1 MNRFLRAG
9 ENGGLLTD
17 CGELSPNHTNSSSS
31 TSSSSSI
38 SITTTTTTSS
48 SSSSSS
54 SSAAG
59 SADRHAALPS
69 LQTRGPVGS
78 SDGSGGSEPR
88 RSAPKR
94 NRGGREERED
104 PEAAE
109 HSAAAV
115 TLRGVGGGGYLCVGV
130 SKQQQQ
136 QRQQQQQQQ
145 QRREAQGRSIGG
157 DGLEMISA
165 VSRDA
170 DGCSGGGGNNNNNC
184 VSEVTTASPASC
196 AKGKEDRKGKNV
208 IRGWKRERDRER
220 DRDAAATPAPPV
232 RTRKEKPGD
241 GSSPPPSVFLPSSA
255 LPEHHLCRDGP
266 GHCHCSAPDSRI
278 MGDNSNT
285 NNVNNNNNCG
295 SNGGGVVNKNALDC
309 GVKSGGGAI
318 VVRRQHDDTPA
329 AKKHR
334 GAEKVDPMFTM
345 PAPPVPGHPG
355 APGSSLPSAPS
366 FSPPA
371 LPTSIPKQ
379 LAVRTRSIGT
389 NTQDGGASGALEGDS
404 ACLGPCQPGT
414 SVNLEGIVWHETEE
428 GVLVVNVTWRKR
440 TYVGTL
446 LDCTKHDWAPPRFC
460 ESPSSDPELPGG
472 RGRGKRMR
480 MTLADRPCI
489 EPAPAAKVRGLSQHR
504 SRGGGVAGTAAPI
517 HNKGRRGSLNLIN
530 SNCRT
535 PPSFFTVDEVKPA
548 NSTSSLSS
556 GKRKNKPPA
565 DLDLSLVSSDEIKN
579 GNGKRIR
586 AKSRSAPSTPQGKSD
601 PSFMDPGGGC
611 ASSPPPPPILIDCP
625 HPNCTKRYK
634 HINGLRYHQTHAHLE
649 AEEQRKP
656 ELEPMKDGESE
667 ERLSDC
673 EDTINNMTF
682 DLSETSNSSN
692 ASKKPAPLYKVTTVG
707 SPKNR
712 RLLLSTDHTSTANSK
727 TRRTSLLKD
736 GLIDDLSNLP
746 IISNMT
752 VVLENCMVPD
762 RNSTVEMPKLEA
774 EGLIDKK
781 GGACEKGKKANGK
794 VEKLSK
800 SRTNRPIAPAPAP
813 PKLIAIPNAAYPPG
827 AADTATS
834 QQPSPIAAVGLT
846 SKNLPLKPIKPKLSI
861 VVEPNLVKASL
872 VNCSKETRKKEK
884 RRLKDKHNKD
894 APTRTPNGDSSGIKM
909 EDGGAGGGSKMGV
922 KEISGSLLKEH
933 LSKQDVMNGI
943 SETQESRM
951 ASIRAEADKVYTFTD
966 NAPSPSIGSSS
977 RLDSSG
983 GCLVSADNGSKNNS
997 PAYSDIS
1004 DAGDDGSSECRSD
1017 GMRSVKSSSS
1027 TSSEVSSNSNH
1038 GNCGKTPPTA
1048 SAPSSKDPQSP
1059 YYHSYEPYYLQGY
1072 MQSERQSGSS
1082 VAFHKSTSLDGKGKD
1097 RKEEVKEDEKTSSH
1111 EFPDS
1116 KKGDGPPQSQLQ
1128 LAMSQTQTA
1137 LAQSLYYGQYSR
1149 GLYMDQKLL
1158 LVSKCCDQMHSTKQ
1172 RGERGQGV
1180 RDSEDDKHVVGKGPD
1195 GSKGCCPKPV
1205 LSYVEMSERGERGQS
1220 LGVKAV
1226 HSGVVDQHQ
1235 ASMKDCDDIKS
1246 PSSSSSSSLH
1256 NPNSQTDLDSNVS
1269 FSSPSEG
1276 PAWAHCLVHS
1286 KYSELQSQH
1295 GEEAEEGEAD
1305 RRKDWGATVEPAGAK
1320 MTSGGGERGGGVG
1333 GDAKKARVHGSH
1345 NLLPSIDTEESDRLD
1360 GLDDPGQEPMGG
1372 LSEESQSARAAV
1384 SPPMTPQQPY
1394 IQYQHSS
1401 YPPYLAMCESGGG
1414 SYRGVSPNLVH
1425 NYPGFHYPLYGKT
1438 AGREESEVTPP
1449 SRGGVVSSKQTGDS
1463 SSSSAMELLQQ
1474 QSHQYHGKSPA
1485 PGEKGS
1491 PEGERETERERNH
1504 VSFARHLHTHHHTH
1518 LGMSYNLMSG
1528 QYDIYQGLS
1537 SRSLVSSQQVSGH
1550 SSTESDGKK

>member
-17 CGELSPNHTNSSSS
+17 CRELSPNHTASSSSSSSS
-31 TSSSSSI
+31 TTASSI
-38 SITTTTTTSS
+38 SIT
-48 SSSSSS
+48 SSS

-69 LQTRGPVGS
+69 LQTRGPVGG
-78 SDGSGGSEPR
+78 GSGCGSEPR
-88 RSAPKR
+88 RSAFKR
-94 NRGGREERED
+94 SRAGREGREG
-104 PEAAE
+104 PEAAD

-115 TLRGVGGGGYLCVGV
+115 AVRGGGELCVGV
-130 SKQQQQ
+130 GKQ
-136 QRQQQQQQQ
+136 QQQQQQQ
-145 QRREAQGRSIGG
+145 QRREAQGRSVGG
-157 DGLEMISA
+157 EGLEMLSA

-170 DGCSGGGGNNNNNC
+170 DGGGGSGNNNNG
-184 VSEVTTASPASC
+184 VSEVTTASPATC
-196 AKGKEDRKGKNV
+196 AKGKEERKGKNV

-220 DRDAAATPAPPV
+220 DRDAAAPPAPPV
-232 RTRKEKPGD
+232 RARKEKPGD

-255 LPEHHLCRDGP
+255 PLPEHHLCRDGP
-266 GHCHCSAPDSRI
+266 GHCHCAAPDSRI
-278 MGDNSNT
+278 PGDNCGA

-295 SNGGGVVNKNALDC
+295 SNGGGGANKTALDC

-334 GAEKVDPMFTM
+334 GAEKVDPMFTV
-345 PAPPVPGHPG
+345 PAPPAPGHPG

-371 LPTSIPKQ
+371 LPASNPKQ
-379 LAVRTRSIGT
+379 LVVRTRSVGT
-389 NTQDGGASGALEGDS
+389 NTQDGGVSGALEGDS

-480 MTLADRPCI
+480 MAMAERPCV

-504 SRGGGVAGTAAPI
+504 NRGGGVAGSTAPI
-517 HNKGRRGSLNLIN
+517 HSKGRRGSLNLIN
-530 SNCRT
+530 SNCRA
-535 PPSFFTVDEVKPA
+535 PPSFFTVEEVKPA

-565 DLDLSLVSSDEIKN
+565 DLDLSLVSSDEIKH

-667 ERLSDC
+667 ERLSDS
-673 EDTINNMTF
+673 EDTINNMTY
-682 DLSETSNSSN
+682 DLSETNNSTNANSS
-692 ASKKPAPLYKVTTVG
+692 SKKPAPLYKVTTVG

-712 RLLLSTDHTSTANSK
+712 RLLLSTDHSPTANSK
-727 TRRTSLLKD
+727 TRRASLLKD

-781 GGACEKGKKANGK
+781 GGACDKGKKANGK

-813 PKLIAIPNAAYPPG
+813 PKLIAIPNTAYPTST
-827 AADTATS
+827 ADTASS
-834 QQPSPIAAVGLT
+834 QQPSPIAAIGLT

-861 VVEPNLVKASL
+861 VVEPSLVKATM
-872 VNCSKETRKKEK
+872 VTCNKETRKKEK

-894 APTRTPNGDSSGIKM
+894 VPTRTPNGDSSVIKM
-909 EDGGAGGGSKMGV
+909 EDGGGGSKMGV

-933 LSKQDVMNGI
+933 LSKQDVMNGLTE
-943 SETQESRM
+943 SQESRM

-966 NAPSPSIGSSS
+966 NAPSPSIGGSS
-977 RLDSSG
+977 RLDPG
-983 GCLVSADNGSKNNS
+983 GSCLATADSNSKNNS

-1004 DAGDDGSSECRSD
+1004 DAGDDGGSSECRSD
-1017 GMRSVKSSSS
+1017 GIRSKSGSSA
-1027 TSSEVSSNSNH
+1027 SSDVSSNSNH
-1038 GNCGKTPPTA
+1038 GNSGKTLPTA
-1048 SAPSSKDPQSP
+1048 SAPSTKDPQSP

-1072 MQSERQSGSS
+1072 MQSDRQNSNSA
-1082 VAFHKSTSLDGKGKD
+1082 AFHKSSALDGKGKD
-1097 RKEEVKEDEKTSSH
+1097 RKEEIKEDDKSSSH
-1111 EFPDS
+1111 EFSDS

-1158 LVSKCCDQMHSTKQ
+1158 LASKCCDQTHSAKQ

-1180 RDSEDDKHVVGKGPD
+1180 RDSEDDKHMVGGSAGGPMLGKGPD
-1195 GSKGCCPKPV
+1195 GPKGCCPKPV

-1226 HSGVVDQHQ
+1226 HGGMVDQHQ
-1235 ASMKDCDDIKS
+1235 VSMKDCDDIKS

-1256 NPNSQTDLDSNVS
+1256 NPNSQTDLESNVS
-1269 FSSPSEG
+1269 YSSPSDG
-1276 PAWAHCLVHS
+1276 PAWAHCLAHS
-1286 KYSELQSQH
+1286 KYSELH
-1295 GEEAEEGEAD
+1295 GEEADEGEAD
-1305 RRKDWGATVEPAGAK
+1305 RGKEWGVTVEPAGAK
-1320 MTSGGGERGGGVG
+1320 MTSGGGGVGDRGGGVG

-1345 NLLPSIDTEESDRLD
+1345 DLPPVIDTEDSDRLE
-1360 GLDDPGQEPMGG
+1360 GLDDQGQEPMGG
-1372 LSEESQSARAAV
+1372 LSEDSQSARAAV

-1401 YPPYLAMCESGGG
+1401 YQPYLAMCESGGG
-1414 SYRGVSPNLVH
+1414 SYRGVSPTLVH

-1449 SRGGVVSSKQTGDS
+1449 SRGGVVSGKQSGDS

-1550 SSTESDGKK
+1550 SSTDSEGKK

>member
-17 CGELSPNHTNSSSS
+17 RRELSPNHTASSSS
-31 TSSSSSI
+31 SSSSSSI
-38 SITTTTTTSS
+38 SITT

-54 SSAAG
+54 SSAPG

-69 LQTRGPVGS
+69 LQTRGPGGGG
-78 SDGSGGSEPR
+78 GSGGSEPR
-88 RSAPKR
+88 RSALKR
-94 NRGGREERED
+94 SRAGREEREE
-104 PEAAE
+104 PEALAD
-109 HSAAAV
+109 HPTAA
-115 TLRGVGGGGYLCVGV
+115 GGGEVCQGLG
-130 SKQQQQ
+130 KQQQL
-136 QRQQQQQQQ
+136 QQ
-145 QRREAQGRSIGG
+145 QRREAQGRRIGG
-157 DGLEMISA
+157 EGLEMISA
-165 VSRDA
+165 VNRDA
-170 DGCSGGGGNNNNNC
+170 DGGGSGNNNNNG
-184 VSEVTTASPASC
+184 VSEVTTASPSATC
-196 AKGKEDRKGKNV
+196 AKGKEERKGKNV

-220 DRDAAATPAPPV
+220 DAAAPPAPPA

-241 GSSPPPSVFLPSSA
+241 GSSPPPSVFLPTPA
-255 LPEHHLCRDGP
+255 LTEHHLCRDGP
-266 GHCHCSAPDSRI
+266 GHCHCAAPEPRI
-278 MGDNSNT
+278 MGDNGGA
-285 NNVNNNNNCG
+285 NNVNNNNISG
-295 SNGGGVVNKNALDC
+295 SNGGGAALDC
-309 GVKSGGGAI
+309 GVKSGGGGAI

-334 GAEKVDPMFTM
+334 AAEKVDPMFTV
-345 PAPPVPGHPG
+345 PAPPAPSHPG

-371 LPTSIPKQ
+371 LPTTNPKQ
-379 LAVRTRSIGT
+379 LTVRTRSIGT
-389 NTQDGGASGALEGDS
+389 NTQDGGTSGALEGDS

-480 MTLADRPCI
+480 MGMAERPYV
-489 EPAPAAKVRGLSQHR
+489 EPAPVAKVRGLSQHR

-517 HNKGRRGSLNLIN
+517 HSKGRRGSLNLIN

-535 PPSFFTVDEVKPA
+535 PPPFFTVEEVKSS
-548 NSTSSLSS
+548 NTTSALSS

-565 DLDLSLVSSDEIKN
+565 DLDLSLVSSDDIKN

-611 ASSPPPPPILIDCP
+611 TSSPPPPPILIDCP

-656 ELEPMKDGESE
+656 ELEPVKDGESE

-673 EDTINNMTF
+673 EDTISSLTYE
-682 DLSETSNSSN
+682 LSETNNSNSS
-692 ASKKPAPLYKVTTVG
+692 SKKPAPLYKVTTVG

-712 RLLLSTDHTSTANSK
+712 RLLLSTDHSPSPNSK

-762 RNSTVEMPKLEA
+762 RNSMVEMPKLEA

-781 GGACEKGKKANGK
+781 GGACDKGKKANGK

-800 SRTNRPIAPAPAP
+800 SRTNRLIAPAPAP
-813 PKLIAIPNAAYPPG
+813 PKLIAIPNTTYPAG
-827 AADTATS
+827 TADSATS
-834 QQPSPIAAVGLT
+834 QQSSPMAAVGLT
-846 SKNLPLKPIKPKLSI
+846 SNLPLKPIKPKLSI
-861 VVEPNLVKASL
+861 VVEPSLVKATL
-872 VNCSKETRKKEK
+872 VTCNKETRKKEK

-894 APTRTPNGDSSGIKM
+894 MPTRTANGDSSGIKM
-909 EDGGAGGGSKMGV
+909 EDGGGGSKISV

-933 LSKQDVMNGI
+933 LSKQDVMNGHTE
-943 SETQESRM
+943 SQESRM

-966 NAPSPSIGSSS
+966 NAPSPSIGSLS
-977 RLDSSG
+977 RLDASGSCLGTTDSS
-983 GCLVSADNGSKNNS
+983 SKNNS

-1004 DAGDDGSSECRSD
+1004 DAGDDGGSSECRSD
-1017 GMRSVKSSSS
+1017 GTRSKSGSSA
-1027 TSSEVSSNSNH
+1027 SSEVNTNSIH
-1038 GNCGKTPPTA
+1038 GNSVKTPPTA

-1072 MQSERQSGSS
+1072 MQSDRQNSSS
-1082 VAFHKSTSLDGKGKD
+1082 VAFHKSSAHDGKAKD
-1097 RKEEVKEDEKTSSH
+1097 RKEEVKEDDKSSSH
-1111 EFPDS
+1111 DFS
-1116 KKGDGPPQSQLQ
+1116 VCKKGDGPPQSQLQ

-1158 LVSKCCDQMHSTKQ
+1158 LASKCSEQTLNVKQ
-1172 RGERGQGV
+1172 RGERGQGG
-1180 RDSEDDKHVVGKGPD
+1180 RDSKDVKHMFGGSAGAPMLGKGPD
-1195 GSKGCCPKPV
+1195 STKSCCPKPV
-1205 LSYVEMSERGERGQS
+1205 LSYVEMSDRGERGQS
-1220 LGVKAV
+1220 LGIKSV
-1226 HSGVVDQHQ
+1226 HGGMVEQHQ
-1235 ASMKDCDDIKS
+1235 VSMKDCDDIRS

-1269 FSSPSEG
+1269 FSSPSDG
-1276 PAWAHCLVHS
+1276 PAWALRLAHS

-1305 RRKDWGATVEPAGAK
+1305 SGKEWGATVELPAGAK
-1320 MTSGGGERGGGVG
+1320 MTSGAGGGGGERGGGGVSG
-1333 GDAKKARVHGSH
+1333 EAKKARVHGSH
-1345 NLLPSIDTEESDRLD
+1345 DLPPTIDMEDSERLE
-1360 GLDDPGQEPMGG
+1360 GLDDQGQEPMGG

-1401 YPPYLAMCESGGG
+1401 YPPYLAMCESVGG
-1414 SYRGVSPNLVH
+1414 SYRGMSPTLVH

-1449 SRGGVVSSKQTGDS
+1449 SRGGAVSSKPSGDS

-1491 PEGERETERERNH
+1491 PEGEREAERERNH
-1504 VSFARHLHTHHHTH
+1504 MSFARHLHTHHHTH

-1528 QYDIYQGLS
+1528 QYDIYPDS
-1537 SRSLVSSQQVSGH
+1537 
-1550 SSTESDGKK
+1550 EGKK

>member
-1 MNRFLRAG
+1 MLIIVKIERTQGKEEMNRFLRAAAG

-17 CGELSPNHTNSSSS
+17 CRELSPNHTASS
-31 TSSSSSI
+31 
-38 SITTTTTTSS
+38 TTTSS
-48 SSSSSS
+48 SSSSSISITS
-54 SSAAG
+54 SSSSS

-69 LQTRGPVGS
+69 LQTRGPVG
-78 SDGSGGSEPR
+78 GGGGSEPR
-88 RSAPKR
+88 RSALKR
-94 NRGGREERED
+94 
-104 PEAAE
+104 
-109 HSAAAV
+109 S
-115 TLRGVGGGGYLCVGV
+115 
-130 SKQQQQ
+130 
-136 QRQQQQQQQ
+136 QQ
-145 QRREAQGRSIGG
+145 QRREAQGRSVGG
-157 DGLEMISA
+157 DGVEMISA
-165 VSRDA
+165 
-170 DGCSGGGGNNNNNC
+170 DGCSSDSNNNNNG
-184 VSEVTTASPASC
+184 VSEVASPASC
-196 AKGKEDRKGKNV
+196 AKGKEERKGKNV

-220 DRDAAATPAPPV
+220 DRDAAAPPV
-232 RTRKEKPGD
+232 PPARTRKEKLGD

-266 GHCHCSAPDSRI
+266 GHCHCAAPNSRI
-278 MGDNSNT
+278 MGDNSGT

-295 SNGGGVVNKNALDC
+295 SNGGGGAGKSALDC
-309 GVKSGGGAI
+309 G

-334 GAEKVDPMFTM
+334 GAEKVDPMFTV
-345 PAPPVPGHPG
+345 PAPPAPGHPG

-366 FSPPA
+366 FSSPA
-371 LPTSIPKQ
+371 LPTSNPKQ
-379 LAVRTRSIGT
+379 LVVRTRSIGT
-389 NTQDGGASGALEGDS
+389 NTQDGGVSGALEGDS

-480 MTLADRPCI
+480 MAMAERPCI
-489 EPAPAAKVRGLSQHR
+489 DSAPAAKVRGLSQHR
-504 SRGGGVAGTAAPI
+504 SRGGGVAGTTAPI
-517 HNKGRRGSLNLIN
+517 HSKGRRGSLNLIN
-530 SNCRT
+530 NNCRT

-565 DLDLSLVSSDEIKN
+565 DLDLSLVSSDDIKN

-611 ASSPPPPPILIDCP
+611 AASPPPPPILIDCP

-673 EDTINNMTF
+673 EDTISNMTY
-682 DLSETSNSSN
+682 DLSETNNSTNANSS
-692 ASKKPAPLYKVTTVG
+692 SKKPAPLYKVTTVG

-712 RLLLSTDHTSTANSK
+712 RLLLSTDHTPTANSK

-781 GGACEKGKKANGK
+781 GSACDKGKKANGK

-813 PKLIAIPNAAYPPG
+813 PKLIAIPNTPYPTG
-827 AADTATS
+827 TADTATS
-834 QQPSPIAAVGLT
+834 QQPSPMAAVGLT

-861 VVEPNLVKASL
+861 VVEPSLVKATL
-872 VNCSKETRKKEK
+872 VTCSKETRKKEK

-894 APTRTPNGDSSGIKM
+894 VPIRTPNGDSSGIKM
-909 EDGGAGGGSKMGV
+909 EDGGSGSKMGI

-933 LSKQDVMNGI
+933 LSKQDVINGLTE
-943 SETQESRM
+943 SQESRM

-966 NAPSPSIGSSS
+966 NAPSPSIGGSS

-983 GCLVSADNGSKNNS
+983 SCLATADSNSKNNS

-1004 DAGDDGSSECRSD
+1004 DAGDDGGSSECRSD
-1017 GMRSVKSSSS
+1017 GIRSKSSSS

-1038 GNCGKTPPTA
+1038 GNPGKTPPTA

-1072 MQSERQSGSS
+1072 MQSDRQNSSS
-1082 VAFHKSTSLDGKGKD
+1082 VAFHKSSTLDGKGKD
-1097 RKEEVKEDEKTSSH
+1097 RKEEVKEDDKSSSH
-1111 EFPDS
+1111 DFSDS

-1158 LVSKCCDQMHSTKQ
+1158 LASKCCDQTHSAKQ
-1172 RGERGQGV
+1172 RGERVQGM
-1180 RDSEDDKHVVGKGPD
+1180 RDSEDDKHMVGGAAGGPMLGKGPD
-1195 GSKGCCPKPV
+1195 GTKGCCPKPV

-1220 LGVKAV
+1220 LGIKAV
-1226 HSGVVDQHQ
+1226 HSGMVDQHQ
-1235 ASMKDCDDIKS
+1235 VSMKDCDDIKS

-1269 FSSPSEG
+1269 FSSPSDG
-1276 PAWAHCLVHS
+1276 PSWAHCLVHS

-1305 RRKDWGATVEPAGAK
+1305 RGKEWGATVEPAGAK
-1320 MTSGGGERGGGVG
+1320 MTSGGGGERGGSVG
-1333 GDAKKARVHGSH
+1333 GDAKKARLHGSH
-1345 NLLPSIDTEESDRLD
+1345 DLLPSIDAEESDRLE
-1360 GLDDPGQEPMGG
+1360 GLDDQGQESMGG

-1401 YPPYLAMCESGGG
+1401 YPPYLAMCESSGG
-1414 SYRGVSPNLVH
+1414 SYRGVSPTLVH

-1449 SRGGVVSSKQTGDS
+1449 SRGGVVSSKQSSDS

>member
-9 ENGGLLTD
+9 ENGGLVTD
-17 CGELSPNHTNSSSS
+17 CRELSPNPTASSSSSSSSSS
-31 TSSSSSI
+31 TASSI
-38 SITTTTTTSS
+38 SIT
-48 SSSSSS
+48 SSS

-69 LQTRGPVGS
+69 LQTRGPVGGG
-78 SDGSGGSEPR
+78 GSGGSEPR
-88 RSAPKR
+88 RSALKR
-94 NRGGREERED
+94 SRAGREVREE
-104 PEAAE
+104 PEAAAADL
-109 HSAAAV
+109 SAAAV
-115 TLRGVGGGGYLCVGV
+115 AVCVGV
-130 SKQQQQ
+130 GK
-136 QRQQQQQQQ
+136 QQ
-145 QRREAQGRSIGG
+145 QRREAQGRSVGG
-157 DGLEMISA
+157 GGEGLEMISA

-170 DGCSGGGGNNNNNC
+170 GGGRSDSSNNG
-184 VSEVTTASPASC
+184 VSEVTTASPATC
-196 AKGKEDRKGKNV
+196 AKGKEERKGKNV
-208 IRGWKRERDRER
+208 IRGWKRERDR
-220 DRDAAATPAPPV
+220 DSAAPPV

-241 GSSPPPSVFLPSSA
+241 GSSPPPSLFLPSSA

-266 GHCHCSAPDSRI
+266 GHCHCAAPESRI
-278 MGDNSNT
+278 MGDNSNI
-285 NNVNNNNNCG
+285 NNVNNNNNSG
-295 SNGGGVVNKNALDC
+295 SNGGGAANKTALDC
-309 GVKSGGGAI
+309 GVKSGGSAI

-334 GAEKVDPMFTM
+334 GTEKVDPMFM
-345 PAPPVPGHPG
+345 VPAPPAPGHPG

-371 LPTSIPKQ
+371 LPTSNPKQ

-389 NTQDGGASGALEGDS
+389 NTQDGGVSGTVEGDS

-480 MTLADRPCI
+480 MAMAERPCVD
-489 EPAPAAKVRGLSQHR
+489 PAPAAKIRGLSQHR
-504 SRGGGVAGTAAPI
+504 SRGGGVAGTTAPI
-517 HNKGRRGSLNLIN
+517 HSKGRRGSLNLIN

-535 PPSFFTVDEVKPA
+535 PPSFFTVEEVKPA

-586 AKSRSAPSTPQGKSD
+586 AKSRSAPSTPLGKSD

-673 EDTINNMTF
+673 EDTIGNMTY
-682 DLSETSNSSN
+682 DLSETNSTNANSS
-692 ASKKPAPLYKVTTVG
+692 SKKPAPLYKVTTVG

-712 RLLLSTDHTSTANSK
+712 RLLLSTDHSPSANPK

-781 GGACEKGKKANGK
+781 GGACDKGKKANGK
-794 VEKLSK
+794 VEKPSK

-813 PKLIAIPNAAYPPG
+813 PKLIAIPNTAYPT
-827 AADTATS
+827 ATADTAPS
-834 QQPSPIAAVGLT
+834 QQPSPMAAVGLT

-861 VVEPNLVKASL
+861 VVEPSLVKATL
-872 VNCSKETRKKEK
+872 VTCSKETRKKEK

-894 APTRTPNGDSSGIKM
+894 AQTRTPNGDGGGKM
-909 EDGGAGGGSKMGV
+909 EDVGGSKMGV

-933 LSKQDVMNGI
+933 LSKQDVLNGLTE
-943 SETQESRM
+943 SQESRM

-966 NAPSPSIGSSS
+966 NAPSPSIGGSS

-983 GCLVSADNGSKNNS
+983 SCLATDSKNNS

-1004 DAGDDGSSECRSD
+1004 DAGDDGGSSECRSD
-1017 GMRSVKSSSS
+1017 VRSKSASSA
-1027 TSSEVSSNSNH
+1027 SSEVSSNSSH
-1038 GNCGKTPPTA
+1038 GNSGKTPPTA
-1048 SAPSSKDPQSP
+1048 SAPPSKDPQSP

-1072 MQSERQSGSS
+1072 MQSDRQNSSS
-1082 VAFHKSTSLDGKGKD
+1082 VAFHKSSGHDGKGKD
-1097 RKEEVKEDEKTSSH
+1097 RKEEVKEDDKSSCH
-1111 EFPDS
+1111 EFSDS

-1158 LVSKCCDQMHSTKQ
+1158 LASKCCDQTHSAKQ

-1180 RDSEDDKHVVGKGPD
+1180 RDSEDDKHVVGGSAGGPMHGKD
-1195 GSKGCCPKPV
+1195 GAKGCCPKPV
-1205 LSYVEMSERGERGQS
+1205 LSYVEMTERGERGQS

-1226 HSGVVDQHQ
+1226 HGGMVEQHQ
-1235 ASMKDCDDIKS
+1235 VSMKDCDDIKS

-1269 FSSPSEG
+1269 YSSPSDG
-1276 PAWAHCLVHS
+1276 PAWAHCLAHS
-1286 KYSELQSQH
+1286 KYSELQH

-1305 RRKDWGATVEPAGAK
+1305 RGKEWGATVEPAGAK
-1320 MTSGGGERGGGVG
+1320 MTSGGGVG
-1333 GDAKKARVHGSH
+1333 GDAKKARVH
-1345 NLLPSIDTEESDRLD
+1345 NLPPAIDVEDSDRLD
-1360 GLDDPGQEPMGG
+1360 GLDDQGQEPMGG
-1372 LSEESQSARAAV
+1372 LAEESQSARVAV

-1401 YPPYLAMCESGGG
+1401 YLPYLAMCESGGG
-1414 SYRGVSPNLVH
+1414 SYRGVSPTLVH
-1425 NYPGFHYPLYGKT
+1425 NYPGFHYPLYGNT

-1449 SRGGVVSSKQTGDS
+1449 GRGGAVSSKQSGDS
-1463 SSSSAMELLQQ
+1463 SSSSAIELLQQ

-1528 QYDIYQGLS
+1528 QYDIFQGLS

-1550 SSTESDGKK
+1550 SSTESEGKK

>member
-1 MNRFLRAG
+1 MNRFLRAE

-17 CGELSPNHTNSSSS
+17 CRELSPNHTASSS
-31 TSSSSSI
+31 SSSSSI
-38 SITTTTTTSS
+38 SITTSS
-48 SSSSSS
+48 SSSGSR
-54 SSAAG
+54 
-59 SADRHAALPS
+59 SADKHAALAS
-69 LQTRGPVGS
+69 LQTRGPG
-78 SDGSGGSEPR
+78 GGGSEPR
-88 RSAPKR
+88 RSALKR
-94 NRGGREERED
+94 SRAGQEGREE
-104 PEAAE
+104 PEGAAAD

-115 TLRGVGGGGYLCVGV
+115 RGGSEVCSGVG
-130 SKQQQQ
+130 K
-136 QRQQQQQQQ
+136 QQQ
-145 QRREAQGRSIGG
+145 QRREAQGRSVGG
-157 DGLEMISA
+157 EGLEMISA
-165 VSRDA
+165 LSRDA
-170 DGCSGGGGNNNNNC
+170 DGSCNSNNNTGI
-184 VSEVTTASPASC
+184 SEVTTAAPSATC
-196 AKGKEDRKGKNV
+196 AKGKEERKGKNM
-208 IRGWKRERDRER
+208 IRGWKRERDR
-220 DRDAAATPAPPV
+220 DRDTAAPPA

-241 GSSPPPSVFLPSSA
+241 GSSPPPSVFLPSTA
-255 LPEHHLCRDGP
+255 LPEHHLCGP
-266 GHCHCSAPDSRI
+266 GHCPCTAPDSRI
-278 MGDNSNT
+278 LGDNSGA
-285 NNVNNNNNCG
+285 NNVNNNNNNNNNSG
-295 SNGGGVVNKNALDC
+295 SAANKSALDC

-334 GAEKVDPMFTM
+334 GAEKVDPMFTV
-345 PAPPVPGHPG
+345 PAPPAPGHPG
-355 APGSSLPSAPS
+355 APGCSLPSVPS

-371 LPTSIPKQ
+371 LPTSNPKQ
-379 LAVRTRSIGT
+379 LGVRTRSIGT
-389 NTQDGGASGALEGDS
+389 NTQDGGAAGASEGDS
-404 ACLGPCQPGT
+404 VCLGPCQPGT

-460 ESPSSDPELPGG
+460 ESPCSDPELPGG

-480 MTLADRPCI
+480 MAMAERPCVD
-489 EPAPAAKVRGLSQHR
+489 PAPTTKVRGLSHHR
-504 SRGGGVAGTAAPI
+504 SRGGGVAGTAASI

-530 SNCRT
+530 SNCRA
-535 PPSFFTVDEVKPA
+535 PSSFFTVDEVKPA
-548 NSTSSLSS
+548 NSASSLSS

-565 DLDLSLVSSDEIKN
+565 DLDLTLVSSDDIKN
-579 GNGKRIR
+579 ANGKRIR

-611 ASSPPPPPILIDCP
+611 ASSPPPLPILIDCP

-656 ELEPMKDGESE
+656 ELEAMKDGESE
-667 ERLSDC
+667 DRLSDC
-673 EDTINNMTF
+673 DDAISNMTY
-682 DLSETSNSSN
+682 DLSETNSSSN
-692 ASKKPAPLYKVTTVG
+692 ANSSSKKPTPLYKVTTVG

-712 RLLLSTDHTSTANSK
+712 RLLLSTDHSPTAHSK
-727 TRRTSLLKD
+727 TRRTSHLKD

-762 RNSTVEMPKLEA
+762 RSSSVEMPKLEA

-781 GGACEKGKKANGK
+781 GGVCDKGKKANGK

-800 SRTNRPIAPAPAP
+800 SRANRPIAPAPAP
-813 PKLIAIPNAAYPPG
+813 PKLIAIPNTAYPTST
-827 AADTATS
+827 ADIVTS
-834 QQPSPIAAVGLT
+834 QQPSPMAAVGLT

-861 VVEPNLVKASL
+861 VVEPSLVKATM
-872 VNCSKETRKKEK
+872 VTCSKETRKKEK
-884 RRLKDKHNKD
+884 RRLKDKHKD
-894 APTRTPNGDSSGIKM
+894 LPIRTTNGDSSGIKM
-909 EDGGAGGGSKMGV
+909 EDGGGGSKMGV

-933 LSKQDVMNGI
+933 LSKQDVMNGLTE
-943 SETQESRM
+943 SQESRM

-966 NAPSPSIGSSS
+966 NAPSPSIGGSS
-977 RLDSSG
+977 RLDASG
-983 GCLVSADNGSKNNS
+983 SCLATADGGSKNNS

-1004 DAGDDGSSECRSD
+1004 DAGDDGGSAECRPD
-1017 GMRSVKSSSS
+1017 GLRSKSASSG
-1027 TSSEVSSNSNH
+1027 SSEVSSNSNH
-1038 GNCGKTPPTA
+1038 GHSGKTPPTA
-1048 SAPSSKDPQSP
+1048 STQSSKEPQSP

-1072 MQSERQSGSS
+1072 MQSERQNSGG
-1082 VAFHKSTSLDGKGKD
+1082 VAFHKSSAHDCKGKD
-1097 RKEEVKEDEKTSSH
+1097 RKEEVKEEDKNSSH
-1111 EFPDS
+1111 EFLES
-1116 KKGDGPPQSQLQ
+1116 KKGEGPPQSQLQ
-1128 LAMSQTQTA
+1128 LTMSQTQTA

-1158 LVSKCCDQMHSTKQ
+1158 LASKCCDQTPTAKQ
-1172 RGERGQGV
+1172 RGQGV
-1180 RDSEDDKHVVGKGPD
+1180 RDGEDAKHMLGGSASGPLIGKSPD
-1195 GSKGCCPKPV
+1195 GAKGCCPKPV

-1226 HSGVVDQHQ
+1226 HGGMVDQHQ
-1235 ASMKDCDDIKS
+1235 VSMKDCDDIKS

-1269 FSSPSEG
+1269 FSSPSDG
-1276 PAWAHCLVHS
+1276 PAWAHRLAHS

-1305 RRKDWGATVEPAGAK
+1305 SGKEWGATVEPTGAK
-1320 MTSGGGERGGGVG
+1320 MTSGGGERGGGGVG
-1333 GDAKKARVHGSH
+1333 VDAKKPRVHGCH
-1345 NLLPSIDTEESDRLD
+1345 DLPPPINMEDSDRLEGVED
-1360 GLDDPGQEPMGG
+1360 QSQEPTA

-1394 IQYQHSS
+1394 IQYQHS
-1401 YPPYLAMCESGGG
+1401 YPPYLAMCESSGG
-1414 SYRGVSPNLVH
+1414 SYRGVSPTLVH
-1425 NYPGFHYPLYGKT
+1425 GYPGFHYPLYGKT

-1449 SRGGVVSSKQTGDS
+1449 SRGGAVSSKQVSDS

-1474 QSHQYHGKSPA
+1474 PSHQYHGKSPA

-1491 PEGERETERERNH
+1491 PEAERESERERNH
-1504 VSFARHLHTHHHTH
+1504 MSFARHLHTHHHTH

-1550 SSTESDGKK
+1550 PSTDNEGKK

>member
-17 CGELSPNHTNSSSS
+17 CKELSPNHTAAF
-31 TSSSSSI
+31 
-38 SITTTTTTSS
+38 SS
-48 SSSSSS
+48 SSSSSVSIAS
-54 SSAAG
+54 SSSSSFSAAG

-69 LQTRGPVGS
+69 LQTRTPGG
-78 SDGSGGSEPR
+78 GGSEPR
-88 RSAPKR
+88 RSALKR
-94 NRGGREERED
+94 KGVGREGREE
-104 PEAAE
+104 PEAASAD
-109 HSAAAV
+109 HSSAAAV
-115 TLRGVGGGGYLCVGV
+115 VVRGGGEACFGIG
-130 SKQQQQ
+130 K
-136 QRQQQQQQQ
+136 QQQQQ
-145 QRREAQGRSIGG
+145 QRREAQGRSVAGE
-157 DGLEMISA
+157 GLEMISA
-165 VSRDA
+165 VSREA
-170 DGCSGGGGNNNNNC
+170 DGGGGNG
-184 VSEVTTASPASC
+184 VSEVTAPSASC
-196 AKGKEDRKGKNV
+196 AKGKEERKGKNM

-220 DRDAAATPAPPV
+220 DAAAPPA
-232 RTRKEKPGD
+232 RTRKEKPGGD
-241 GSSPPPSVFLPSSA
+241 GSSPPPPPPSVFLPSSA
-255 LPEHHLCRDGP
+255 LPAPEHHLCRDGS
-266 GHCHCSAPDSRI
+266 GHCLCAAPDSRLP
-278 MGDNSNT
+278 GDIS
-285 NNVNNNNNCG
+285 NVNNNNN
-295 SNGGGVVNKNALDC
+295 SNGAAAVSTGKTALEC
-309 GVKSGGGAI
+309 GVKTGAI
-318 VVRRQHDDTPA
+318 VVRRQQDDTPA

-334 GAEKVDPMFTM
+334 GAEKVDPMFTV
-345 PAPPVPGHPG
+345 PAPPAPGHPG
-355 APGSSLPSAPS
+355 APGCSLPSAPS

-371 LPTSIPKQ
+371 LPTSNPKQ

-389 NTQDGGASGALEGDS
+389 NTQDGAASGALEGDS

-480 MTLADRPCI
+480 IAMADRPCV
-489 EPAPAAKVRGLSQHR
+489 EPTPAAKVRGLSQHR

-517 HNKGRRGSLNLIN
+517 HSKGRRGSLNLIN
-530 SNCRT
+530 SNCRA
-535 PPSFFTVDEVKPA
+535 PPSFFTVEEVKPA
-548 NSTSSLSS
+548 SLSS
-556 GKRKNKPPA
+556 GKRKNKPPS
-565 DLDLSLVSSDEIKN
+565 DLDLSLVSSDDVKN

-611 ASSPPPPPILIDCP
+611 ASSPPPPILIDCP

-649 AEEQRKP
+649 VEEQRKP

-673 EDTINNMTF
+673 EDSISNMTY
-682 DLSETSNSSN
+682 DLSETNNSTNTNSS
-692 ASKKPAPLYKVTTVG
+692 SKKNAPLYKVTTVG

-712 RLLLSTDHTSTANSK
+712 RLLLSTDHSPTANSK

-762 RNSTVEMPKLEA
+762 RNSSVEMPKLEA
-774 EGLIDKK
+774 EGLIEKK
-781 GGACEKGKKANGK
+781 GNACDKGKKANGK

-813 PKLIAIPNAAYPPG
+813 PKLIAIPNTTYPSST
-827 AADTATS
+827 ADAVNS
-834 QQPSPIAAVGLT
+834 QQPSPMAAVGLT

-861 VVEPNLVKASL
+861 VVEPSLVKATL
-872 VNCSKETRKKEK
+872 VTCKETRKKEK

-894 APTRTPNGDSSGIKM
+894 AVRTPNGDSSGIKM
-909 EDGGAGGGSKMGV
+909 DDGVGSKIGV
-922 KEISGSLLKEH
+922 KENSGSLLKEH
-933 LSKQDVMNGI
+933 LSKQDVMNGL
-943 SETQESRM
+943 SESQESRM

-977 RLDSSG
+977 RLDASGSCLGTADSS
-983 GCLVSADNGSKNNS
+983 SKNNS

-1004 DAGDDGSSECRSD
+1004 DAADDGGSSECRSD
-1017 GMRSVKSSSS
+1017 GIRSKSGSS

-1038 GNCGKTPPTA
+1038 SNSGKTPPTA
-1048 SAPSSKDPQSP
+1048 CTPSSKDPQSP
-1059 YYHSYEPYYLQGY
+1059 YYHSYEPYYLSGY
-1072 MQSERQSGSS
+1072 MQSDRQNSS
-1082 VAFHKSTSLDGKGKD
+1082 NMTFHKSSAHDCKGKD
-1097 RKEEVKEDEKTSSH
+1097 RKEEMKEEDKNSSH
-1111 EFPDS
+1111 EFSDS

-1158 LVSKCCDQMHSTKQ
+1158 LSSKCCDQTSSAKQ
-1172 RGERGQGV
+1172 RAQTV
-1180 RDSEDDKHVVGKGPD
+1180 RDSEEVKHMVGCSAGGPMLGKGPD
-1195 GSKGCCPKPV
+1195 GAKGCCPKPV

-1220 LGVKAV
+1220 LGIKSV
-1226 HSGVVDQHQ
+1226 HSGMVDQHQ
-1235 ASMKDCDDIKS
+1235 VSMKDCDDIKS

-1269 FSSPSEG
+1269 FSS
-1276 PAWAHCLVHS
+1276 
-1286 KYSELQSQH
+1286 
-1295 GEEAEEGEAD
+1295 
-1305 RRKDWGATVEPAGAK
+1305 
-1320 MTSGGGERGGGVG
+1320 
-1333 GDAKKARVHGSH
+1333 
-1345 NLLPSIDTEESDRLD
+1345 
-1360 GLDDPGQEPMGG
+1360 
-1372 LSEESQSARAAV
+1372 
-1384 SPPMTPQQPY
+1384 
-1394 IQYQHSS
+1394 
-1401 YPPYLAMCESGGG
+1401 
-1414 SYRGVSPNLVH
+1414 
-1425 NYPGFHYPLYGKT
+1425 
-1438 AGREESEVTPP
+1438 
-1449 SRGGVVSSKQTGDS
+1449 
-1463 SSSSAMELLQQ
+1463 
-1474 QSHQYHGKSPA
+1474 

-1550 SSTESDGKK
+1550 SSTDSEGKK

>member
-1 MNRFLRAG
+1 MNRFLRAV

-17 CGELSPNHTNSSSS
+17 CRELSPNHTA
-31 TSSSSSI
+31 
-38 SITTTTTTSS
+38 SS

-54 SSAAG
+54 

-69 LQTRGPVGS
+69 LQTRGPVVG
-78 SDGSGGSEPR
+78 GGGSCGSEPPR
-88 RSAPKR
+88 RSALKR
-94 NRGGREERED
+94 SRAGREGREE
-104 PEAAE
+104 PEAAAGDR
-109 HSAAAV
+109 SAAAV
-115 TLRGVGGGGYLCVGV
+115 AQL
-130 SKQQQQ
+130 
-136 QRQQQQQQQ
+136 
-145 QRREAQGRSIGG
+145 RREAQGRSVGAE
-157 DGLEMISA
+157 GLEMISA

-170 DGCSGGGGNNNNNC
+170 DGCGSGNNNNNNNG
-184 VSEVTTASPASC
+184 VSEVTTASPAASC
-196 AKGKEDRKGKNV
+196 AKGKEERKGKNV

-220 DRDAAATPAPPV
+220 DRDAAAAAPPV

-255 LPEHHLCRDGP
+255 LPEHHPCSGL
-266 GHCHCSAPDSRI
+266 CHCAASDSRI
-278 MGDNSNT
+278 VGDNGGSI
-285 NNVNNNNNCG
+285 NVNNNNNCG
-295 SNGGGVVNKNALDC
+295 STGGGAASRAALDC
-309 GVKSGGGAI
+309 GVKSGGAI

-334 GAEKVDPMFTM
+334 GAEKVDPMFTV
-345 PAPPVPGHPG
+345 PAPPAPGHPG
-355 APGSSLPSAPS
+355 APGCSLPSAPS

-371 LPTSIPKQ
+371 LPTSNPKQ
-379 LAVRTRSIGT
+379 LAVRTRSVGT
-389 NTQDGGASGALEGDS
+389 NTQDGGVSGALEGDS

-480 MTLADRPCI
+480 MAMGERPCI

-517 HNKGRRGSLNLIN
+517 HSKGRRGSLNLIN

-535 PPSFFTVDEVKPA
+535 PPSFFTVEEVKPA

-565 DLDLSLVSSDEIKN
+565 DLDLSLVSSDDIKN

-649 AEEQRKP
+649 VEEQRKP

-673 EDTINNMTF
+673 EDTISNMTY
-682 DLSETSNSSN
+682 DLSETNSSTNSNSS
-692 ASKKPAPLYKVTTVG
+692 SKKPAPLYKVTTVG

-712 RLLLSTDHTSTANSK
+712 RLLLSTDHSPTANSK

-781 GGACEKGKKANGK
+781 GGTCDKGKKANGK

-813 PKLIAIPNAAYPPG
+813 PKLIAIPNTAYPTG
-827 AADTATS
+827 TADTATS
-834 QQPSPIAAVGLT
+834 QQPSPMAAVGLT

-861 VVEPNLVKASL
+861 VVEPNLVKATL
-872 VNCSKETRKKEK
+872 VTCSKETRKKEK

-894 APTRTPNGDSSGIKM
+894 TATRTPNGDSSAIKM
-909 EDGGAGGGSKMGV
+909 DDNGSKIGV

-933 LSKQDVMNGI
+933 LSKQDVINGLTE
-943 SETQESRM
+943 SQESRM

-966 NAPSPSIGSSS
+966 NAPSPSIGGSS

-983 GCLVSADNGSKNNS
+983 SCLATTDSKNNS

-1004 DAGDDGSSECRSD
+1004 DAGDDGGSSECRSD
-1017 GMRSVKSSSS
+1017 GMRSKCGSSA
-1027 TSSEVSSNSNH
+1027 SSEVSSSSNH
-1038 GNCGKTPPTA
+1038 GNSGKNPPAA

-1059 YYHSYEPYYLQGY
+1059 YYHGYEPYYLQGY
-1072 MQSERQSGSS
+1072 MQSDRQSSS
-1082 VAFHKSTSLDGKGKD
+1082 SITFHKSSVLDGKGKD
-1097 RKEEVKEDEKTSSH
+1097 RKEEVKEDDKSSSH
-1111 EFPDS
+1111 EFSDS

-1158 LVSKCCDQMHSTKQ
+1158 LASKCCDQTHSAKQ

-1180 RDSEDDKHVVGKGPD
+1180 RDSDDDKHMVGGSAGGPMLGKGPE
-1195 GSKGCCPKPV
+1195 GAKGCCPKPV
-1205 LSYVEMSERGERGQS
+1205 LSYVEMGERGERGQS
-1220 LGVKAV
+1220 LGLKTV
-1226 HSGVVDQHQ
+1226 HGGTVDLHQ
-1235 ASMKDCDDIKS
+1235 VSMKDCDDIKS

-1269 FSSPSEG
+1269 FSSPSDG
-1276 PAWAHCLVHS
+1276 PAWAHCLAHS

-1295 GEEAEEGEAD
+1295 GEEAEEGEVD
-1305 RRKDWGATVEPAGAK
+1305 RGKEWGATVEPAGAK
-1320 MTSGGGERGGGVG
+1320 MTSGGGGGGERGGGLG
-1333 GDAKKARVHGSH
+1333 GDAKKARLHGSH
-1345 NLLPSIDTEESDRLD
+1345 DLLPSIDTEDSDRLE
-1360 GLDDPGQEPMGG
+1360 GLDDQGQEPMGG

-1414 SYRGVSPNLVH
+1414 SYRGVSPTLVH

-1449 SRGGVVSSKQTGDS
+1449 SRGGVVNSKQSGDT

-1491 PEGERETERERNH
+1491 PEGEREAERERNH

-1550 SSTESDGKK
+1550 SSAETEGKK

>member
-1 MNRFLRAG
+1 ML
-9 ENGGLLTD
+9 
-17 CGELSPNHTNSSSS
+17 
-31 TSSSSSI
+31 
-38 SITTTTTTSS
+38 
-48 SSSSSS
+48 
-54 SSAAG
+54 
-59 SADRHAALPS
+59 
-69 LQTRGPVGS
+69 
-78 SDGSGGSEPR
+78 
-88 RSAPKR
+88 
-94 NRGGREERED
+94 
-104 PEAAE
+104 
-109 HSAAAV
+109 
-115 TLRGVGGGGYLCVGV
+115 
-130 SKQQQQ
+130 
-136 QRQQQQQQQ
+136 
-145 QRREAQGRSIGG
+145 
-157 DGLEMISA
+157 SA
-165 VSRDA
+165 VSRDV
-170 DGCSGGGGNNNNNC
+170 DGGGSGGSGNINNNG
-184 VSEVTTASPASC
+184 VPDSTAASAPASC
-196 AKGKEDRKGKNV
+196 AKGKEERKGKNV

-220 DRDAAATPAPPV
+220 ERDAAPAAPAAPAV

-241 GSSPPPSVFLPSSA
+241 GSSPPPSVFLPSPA
-255 LPEHHLCRDGP
+255 LPEHHLCLCD
-266 GHCHCSAPDSRI
+266 SSRI
-278 MGDNSNT
+278 MGDSGT
-285 NNVNNNNNCG
+285 VNNNGVNG
-295 SNGGGVVNKNALDC
+295 SNGNKSALDC
-309 GVKSGGGAI
+309 GAKSGGGAI

-334 GAEKVDPMFTM
+334 GAEKVDPMFTV
-345 PAPPVPGHPG
+345 PAPPAPGHPG
-355 APGSSLPSAPS
+355 APGSSLPSTPS

-371 LPTSIPKQ
+371 LPTSNPKQ
-379 LAVRTRSIGT
+379 LMVRTRSVGT
-389 NTQDGGASGALEGDS
+389 NTQDGGGSGALEGDS

-480 MTLADRPCI
+480 MAMAERPCI
-489 EPAPAAKVRGLSQHR
+489 EPAPATKVRGLSQHR
-504 SRGGGVAGTAAPI
+504 SRGGGVAGTASSI
-517 HNKGRRGSLNLIN
+517 HSKGRRGSLNLIN
-530 SNCRT
+530 SNCRA
-535 PPSFFTVDEVKPA
+535 PPSFFTVDEVKPT

-565 DLDLSLVSSDEIKN
+565 ELDLSLVSSEDMKN

-656 ELEPMKDGESE
+656 ELEPSKDGDSE
-667 ERLSDC
+667 DRLSDC
-673 EDTINNMTF
+673 EDNLAYDLPETNN
-682 DLSETSNSSN
+682 SGNANSS
-692 ASKKPAPLYKVTTVG
+692 SKKPTPLYKVTTVG

-712 RLLLSTDHTSTANSK
+712 RLLLSTDHSPTANSK

-781 GGACEKGKKANGK
+781 GGACDKGKKANGK
-794 VEKLSK
+794 VDKLSK
-800 SRTNRPIAPAPAP
+800 SRANRLIAPAPAP
-813 PKLIAIPNAAYPPG
+813 PKLIAIPNTAYPSG
-827 AADTATS
+827 TADSATS
-834 QQPSPIAAVGLT
+834 QQPSPMAAVGLT

-861 VVEPNLVKASL
+861 VVEPNLVKATL
-872 VNCSKETRKKEK
+872 VTCSKETRKKEK

-894 APTRTPNGDSSGIKM
+894 VPTRMPNGDNGLKM
-909 EDGGAGGGSKMGV
+909 EDGGGKMGI

-933 LSKQDVMNGI
+933 LSKQDVMNGLTE
-943 SETQESRM
+943 SQESRM

-966 NAPSPSIGSSS
+966 NAPSPSIGGAS

-983 GCLVSADNGSKNNS
+983 TCLITADSNSKNNS

-1004 DAGDDGSSECRSD
+1004 DAGEDGGSDGIRSKPGSSA
-1017 GMRSVKSSSS
+1017 
-1027 TSSEVSSNSNH
+1027 SSEMSSNCNH
-1038 GNCGKTPPTA
+1038 GSSGKTPPTA

-1059 YYHSYEPYYLQGY
+1059 YYHSYDPYYLQGY
-1072 MQSERQSGSS
+1072 MQSDRSNSSG
-1082 VAFHKSTSLDGKGKD
+1082 VAFHKNSALDGKGKD
-1097 RKEEVKEDEKTSSH
+1097 RKEDVKEDDKISSH
-1111 EFPDS
+1111 EFSDS

-1158 LVSKCCDQMHSTKQ
+1158 LGSKCCDQTHSGKQ
-1172 RGERGQGV
+1172 RADRGQGV
-1180 RDSEDDKHVVGKGPD
+1180 RDGEDDKHIGGSAGGPVLGKGPD
-1195 GSKGCCPKPV
+1195 GAKGCCPKPV

-1220 LGVKAV
+1220 LGLKAA
-1226 HSGVVDQHQ
+1226 HGGMVDQHQ
-1235 ASMKDCDDIKS
+1235 VSMKDCDDIKS
-1246 PSSSSSSSLH
+1246 SSSSSSSLH
-1256 NPNSQTDLDSNVS
+1256 NQNSQTDLDSNVS
-1269 FSSPSEG
+1269 FSSPSDG
-1276 PAWAHCLVHS
+1276 PAWAHCLPHS

-1295 GEEAEEGEAD
+1295 GEEAEEGEVD
-1305 RRKDWGATVEPAGAK
+1305 RGKEWGVTMEPAGAK
-1320 MTSGGGERGGGVG
+1320 MTSAGVPGGERGGGLG
-1333 GDAKKARVHGSH
+1333 GEAKKARIHGSQD
-1345 NLLPSIDTEESDRLD
+1345 LPPIIDEEDSDRLE
-1360 GLDDPGQEPMGG
+1360 GLDDSSQEPMGG

-1401 YPPYLAMCESGGG
+1401 YQPYLSMCESGGG
-1414 SYRGVSPNLVH
+1414 SYRGVSPTLIH

-1449 SRGGVVSSKQTGDS
+1449 SRGGAVNSKQSGDS
-1463 SSSSAMELLQQ
+1463 SSSSAMELLQ

-1550 SSTESDGKK
+1550 SSTDSEGKK

>member
-9 ENGGLLTD
+9 ENRGLLTD
-17 CGELSPNHTNSSSS
+17 CRELSPNHTAS
-31 TSSSSSI
+31 TSSP
-38 SITTTTTTSS
+38 
-48 SSSSSS
+48 SSSS

-69 LQTRGPVGS
+69 LQTRGPVG
-78 SDGSGGSEPR
+78 GGGGGGSEPR
-88 RSAPKR
+88 RSASKR
-94 NRGGREERED
+94 CRAVREGREERE
-104 PEAAE
+104 AAD

-115 TLRGVGGGGYLCVGV
+115 AVRGGGELCVGV
-130 SKQQQQ
+130 GKQ
-136 QRQQQQQQQ
+136 QQQQQQQ
-145 QRREAQGRSIGG
+145 QRREAQGRSAGG
-157 DGLEMISA
+157 EGVEMISA

-170 DGCSGGGGNNNNNC
+170 DGGGSGSNINNG
-184 VSEVTTASPASC
+184 VSEVTTASPATC
-196 AKGKEDRKGKNV
+196 AKGREERKGKNV

-220 DRDAAATPAPPV
+220 DAAATPAPPA
-232 RTRKEKPGD
+232 RARKEKPGD

-255 LPEHHLCRDGP
+255 APEHHLCRDGP
-266 GHCHCSAPDSRI
+266 GHCHCAAPDSRI
-278 MGDNSNT
+278 VGDNG
-285 NNVNNNNNCG
+285 NNVNNNNNCA
-295 SNGGGVVNKNALDC
+295 SNGGGAANKAALDC

-334 GAEKVDPMFTM
+334 GAEKVDPMFTV
-345 PAPPVPGHPG
+345 PAPPAPGHPG
-355 APGSSLPSAPS
+355 ALGPSLPSAPS

-371 LPTSIPKQ
+371 LPTSNPKM

-389 NTQDGGASGALEGDS
+389 NTQDGGISGALEGDS

-480 MTLADRPCI
+480 MAMAERPCI

-504 SRGGGVAGTAAPI
+504 SRGGGVAGTTAPI
-517 HNKGRRGSLNLIN
+517 HSKGRRGSLNLIN

-535 PPSFFTVDEVKPA
+535 PPSFFTVEEVKPP

-565 DLDLSLVSSDEIKN
+565 DLDLSLVSSDDIKN

-586 AKSRSAPSTPQGKSD
+586 AKSRSAPSTPLGKSD

-611 ASSPPPPPILIDCP
+611 TSSPPPPPILIDCP

-673 EDTINNMTF
+673 EETISNMTY
-682 DLSETSNSSN
+682 DLSETNSTNSNH
-692 ASKKPAPLYKVTTVG
+692 SKKPAPLYKVTTVG

-712 RLLLSTDHTSTANSK
+712 RLLLSTDHSPTANSK

-781 GGACEKGKKANGK
+781 GGALDKGKKANGK

-813 PKLIAIPNAAYPPG
+813 PKLIAIPNTAYPPG
-827 AADTATS
+827 TADTVTS
-834 QQPSPIAAVGLT
+834 QQPSPMAAIGLT

-861 VVEPNLVKASL
+861 VVEPSLVKATL
-872 VNCSKETRKKEK
+872 VTCNKETRKKEK

-894 APTRTPNGDSSGIKM
+894 VPTRTPNGDSSVIKI
-909 EDGGAGGGSKMGV
+909 EDGGSKMGV

-933 LSKQDVMNGI
+933 LSKQDVINGLTE
-943 SETQESRM
+943 SQESRM

-966 NAPSPSIGSSS
+966 NAPSPSIGGSS

-983 GCLVSADNGSKNNS
+983 SCLATADSKNNS

-1004 DAGDDGSSECRSD
+1004 DAGDDGGSSECRSD
-1017 GMRSVKSSSS
+1017 GNRSKCGSSASSDVSSSS
-1027 TSSEVSSNSNH
+1027 NHCNS
-1038 GNCGKTPPTA
+1038 GKTPPTA

-1059 YYHSYEPYYLQGY
+1059 YYHSYEPYYLPGY
-1072 MQSERQSGSS
+1072 MQSDRQNSS
-1082 VAFHKSTSLDGKGKD
+1082 SAAFHKSSALDVKVKD
-1097 RKEEVKEDEKTSSH
+1097 RKEEMKEDDKCTSH
-1111 EFPDS
+1111 EFLDS

-1158 LVSKCCDQMHSTKQ
+1158 LASKCCDQTHSGKQ

-1180 RDSEDDKHVVGKGPD
+1180 RDSEDDKHMVGASASGPMLGKGPD
-1195 GSKGCCPKPV
+1195 GAKGCCPKPI

-1220 LGVKAV
+1220 LCVKAL
-1226 HSGVVDQHQ
+1226 HSGMVDQG
-1235 ASMKDCDDIKS
+1235 SMKDCDDIKS

-1269 FSSPSEG
+1269 YSS
-1276 PAWAHCLVHS
+1276 
-1286 KYSELQSQH
+1286 
-1295 GEEAEEGEAD
+1295 
-1305 RRKDWGATVEPAGAK
+1305 
-1320 MTSGGGERGGGVG
+1320 
-1333 GDAKKARVHGSH
+1333 
-1345 NLLPSIDTEESDRLD
+1345 
-1360 GLDDPGQEPMGG
+1360 
-1372 LSEESQSARAAV
+1372 
-1384 SPPMTPQQPY
+1384 
-1394 IQYQHSS
+1394 
-1401 YPPYLAMCESGGG
+1401 
-1414 SYRGVSPNLVH
+1414 
-1425 NYPGFHYPLYGKT
+1425 
-1438 AGREESEVTPP
+1438 
-1449 SRGGVVSSKQTGDS
+1449 
-1463 SSSSAMELLQQ
+1463 
-1474 QSHQYHGKSPA
+1474 

-1491 PEGERETERERNH
+1491 PEGERETERDRNH

-1550 SSTESDGKK
+1550 SSTDSEGKK